1 MRRFAV
7 ICFACAAGLFAAGT
21 AHARSSCWEQVI
33 SDWSAHNRIKGNY
46 SAGCYR
52 QALQTRLTKSPVAA
66 PKAANTAANT
76 DGGNNNRQ
84 LLLFGAIATTATRIA
99 PKSRSCRLLLPPSA
113 LASLFAVLAI
123 AVVAIR

>member
-7 ICFACAAGLFAAGT
+7 ICFACAAALFAAGS

-52 QALQTRLTKSPVAA
+52 QALNRLPEDLRTYSSAPEDIRQALQSRLTKSPVVAA
-66 PKAANTAANT
+66 PKSTMAAAKAD

-84 LLLFGAIATTATRIA
+84 LLLFGAI
-99 PKSRSCRLLLPPSA
+99 LV
-113 LASLFAVLAI
+113 AVVAI

>member
-1 MRRFAV
+1 VRRFAV
-7 ICFACAAGLFAAGT
+7 IFFACAAALFAAGT

-52 QALQTRLTKSPVAA
+52 QALSRLPEDLRTYSSAPEDIRQALQSRLTKSPVLAA
-66 PKAANTAANT
+66 PRTAKSAAKA

-84 LLLFGAIATTATRIA
+84 LLLFGAI
-99 PKSRSCRLLLPPSA
+99 LV
-113 LASLFAVLAI
+113 AVLAI

>member
-1 MRRFAV
+1 VRRFAV

-52 QALQTRLTKSPVAA
+52 QALSRLPEDLRTYSSAPDDIRQALQSQLTKSPVLAA
-66 PKAANTAANT
+66 PRTTKSAVNA

-84 LLLFGAIATTATRIA
+84 LLLFGAI
-99 PKSRSCRLLLPPSA
+99 LV
-113 LASLFAVLAI
+113 AVLAI

>member
-7 ICFACAAGLFAAGT
+7 ICFACAAALFAAGS

-33 SDWSAHNRIKGNY
+33 SDWSAHNQIKGSY
-46 SAGCYR
+46 SAGCYRQALSRLPEDLRTYSSAPEDIR
-52 QALQTRLTKSPVAA
+52 QALQTRLTKSPVVAA

-84 LLLFGAIATTATRIA
+84 LLLFGAI
-99 PKSRSCRLLLPPSA
+99 LV
-113 LASLFAVLAI
+113 AVVAI

>member
-1 MRRFAV
+1 VRRFAV
-7 ICFACAAGLFAAGT
+7 ICFACAAALLAAGS

-52 QALQTRLTKSPVAA
+52 QALNRLPEDLRTYSSAPEDIRQALQSQLTKSPVVAA
-66 PKAANTAANT
+66 PKSAQAAANAD
-76 DGGNNNRQ
+76 DGGSSNRQ
-84 LLLFGAIATTATRIA
+84 LLLFGAI
-99 PKSRSCRLLLPPSA
+99 LV
-113 LASLFAVLAI
+113 AVVAI